1 MRPVVCTGFDI
12 TDALRK
18 YLEDGHN
25 IDPQPVYVSLP
36 DIDPDSDESGDDP
49 ELSEQMTRRTFVY
62 SCRAHFCRLRMNAPA
77 EDRKLLEI
85 PYCESFVPSR
95 FDAQVLRLTHPTAFD
110 KRFPPDHSWHPRLFV
125 PTGAYTLE
133 QYRSGAL
140 ASSQEEDVKAMQS
153 FIECANRLLPDDAA
167 RERAG
172 LKLEDLQYEIQ
183 PSWELSLPV
192 YRKAEKEVGNVYR
205 RV

>member
-1 MRPVVCTGFDI
+1 MCTGFDI

-95 FDAQVLRLTHPTAFD
+95 FRCSSAALDTPYSVRQ
-110 KRFPPDHSWHPRLFV
+110 
-125 PTGAYTLE
+125 TL
-133 QYRSGAL
+133 
-140 ASSQEEDVKAMQS
+140 SS
-153 FIECANRLLPDDAA
+153 RP
-167 RERAG
+167 
-172 LKLEDLQYEIQ
+172 
-183 PSWELSLPV
+183 
-192 YRKAEKEVGNVYR
+192 
-205 RV
+205 